1 MYLQAS
7 VNESV
12 TGFSLLSRSST
23 LVKSNFYRPLSFVPF
38 LVTTNGVF
46 IIGTMI
52 KSIYDPQY
60 QALLE
65 YLKEAR
71 AKRGLTV
78 RDVAELIDESFQF
91 VSKIETGQRRLT
103 VHEYVQY
110 CQALG
115 VDPVKGLKLLY

>member
-1 MYLQAS
+1 
-7 VNESV
+7 
-12 TGFSLLSRSST
+12 
-23 LVKSNFYRPLSFVPF
+23 
-38 LVTTNGVF
+38 
-46 IIGTMI
+46 MI
-52 KSIYDPQY
+52 KTTDDSQY
-60 QALLE
+60 QTLLE
-65 YLKEAR
+65 YLKNAR
-71 AKRGLTV
+71 AKKGFTV